1 MFQLSRKQIQVL
13 GWILI
18 KPFNRRINEILRTL
32 ISQDCDQFNQNG
44 GQIVWVVLSPNKFSK
59 HPNKLCHTGWVCE
72 TSCRK
77 PICLLQIS
85 GGPAIVPQQEFQDIK
100 HPRPRIGFHCID
112 CHHFPRNIYLWKMVI
127 FHGYTSHSQA
137 AEHCGLPAR
146 SCAELAAAEAG
157 WHVFTKHSNWKEEK
171 QDH

>member
-59 HPNKLCHTGWVCE
+59 HPNKLWFVTLGEFVRQVAESLFAYFKYQGVLQLFHNKNSR
-72 TSCRK
+72 TSD
-77 PICLLQIS
+77 IQDQGLGFIVLIVTIS
-85 GGPAIVPQQEFQDIK
+85 PE
-100 HPRPRIGFHCID
+100 
-112 CHHFPRNIYLWKMVI
+112 IYKI
-127 FHGYTSHSQA
+127 Y
-137 AEHCGLPAR
+137 
-146 SCAELAAAEAG
+146 
-157 WHVFTKHSNWKEEK
+157 
-171 QDH
+171 